1 MTRITCIRYY
11 TVHVY
16 RTLSSSFI
24 LIYESKVGDFL
35 SWGLFYGLLTRVF
48 LLLGLLDPGSVVVSS
63 QEAPVVPVG
72 IPIAAKRSGSF
83 FCKHCSQR
91 FASEIDLV
99 QHLQGVERLN
109 VCRVCR
115 VCGKYFRS
123 ANGHKYH
130 MLMNHNANK
139 SNFRCQICGRFCQ
152 GPSFL
157 RKHMKTHDKAK
168 D

>member
-1 MTRITCIRYY
+1 M
-11 TVHVY
+11 
-16 RTLSSSFI
+16 SF
-24 LIYESKVGDFL
+24 ESKKCTN
-35 SWGLFYGLLTRVF
+35 SLTHIF
-48 LLLGLLDPGSVVVSS
+48 LLVGAHAPDSVEVVS
-63 QEAPVVPVG
+63 QDAPVVPVG
-72 IPIAAKRSGSF
+72 MPICAKVAGSF
-83 FCKHCSQR
+83 FCKHCSDR
-91 FASEIDLV
+91 FTYEIDLV
-99 QHLQGVERLN
+99 QHLQAVERLN

-152 GPSFL
+152 GASFL
-157 RKHMKTHDKAK
+157 KKHMKTHDKVK